1 MGKKRK
7 TKQYNTDGNSLLY
20 WTDVKNPLKVCF
32 NYFIILIARHLPSM
46 RLKNI
51 LYSIIGIKQ
60 GEGVT
65 WGLEAT
71 PDIFFPELIEIGD
84 EVIIG
89 YDATILCH
97 EFLQNRW
104 RKGSVEIE
112 DSVTI
117 GAQTIVLP
125 GVKIGEEAIISAN
138 SLVNRDVKPG
148 EKVGGVPIKNIE

>member
-1 MGKKRK
+1 MGRKRE
-7 TKQYNTDGNSLLY
+7 TKRYSTDGNSLLY
-20 WTDVKNPLKVCF
+20 WTEVKNPIKVSF
-32 NYFIILIARHLPSM
+32 NYMIILIARHIPSM

-51 LYSIIGIKQ
+51 LYRIIGIKQ
-60 GEGVT
+60 GQGVT

-89 YDATILCH
+89 YDSTILCH
-97 EFLQNRW
+97 EFLQNEW
-104 RKGSVEIE
+104 RKGSVKIG

-148 EKVGGVPIKNIE
+148 EKVGGVPIKKIE